1 MAITARIGIAYA
13 SSPPLPLLGRPAR
26 TAMIRGVRRGR
37 RRDPRPQQQ
46 PAPPP
51 RTWQQGRNQRTPL
64 VSRNTRSAVL
74 AIYHPIPTR
83 RRSEGRRGRRLCDG
97 TVVFAAGT
105 TELLIREQVLSS
117 RPSPPP
123 PPAVMM
129 GGAPALWS
137 LPDADLLS
145 PPSSPQSPVWEEV
158 ISCGRRCPY
167 AYDGECDDGGSVC
180 PATPSPYPPPAR

>member
-1 MAITARIGIAYA
+1 VVYDVAGDAILDR
-13 SSPPLPLLGRPAR
+13 SSLHLHL
-26 TAMIRGVRRGR
+26 
-37 RRDPRPQQQ
+37 
-46 PAPPP
+46 
-51 RTWQQGRNQRTPL
+51 RTWQQGRNQRTPPVPYE
-64 VSRNTRSAVL
+64 VSCVSHISPYL
-74 AIYHPIPTR
+74 HKAIGR
-83 RRSEGRRGRRLCDG
+83 RRSPTKRRRLCRG
-97 TVVFAAGT
+97 TVVFATGT

-123 PPAVMM
+123 PPTVMM
-129 GGAPALWS
+129 GGAPALWP